1 MKMGKAA
8 DNATN
13 PTHPS
18 DVWSES
24 LSSQGTA
31 TDELEDADMLLGPV
45 PTALRSGED
54 PLLGEEELWDWEDDD
69 RRVAMVVHLRER
81 ERRGKASCPTT
92 SPSAALTTPLVS
104 KGTALELGEWGTHK
118 KIRRSTH
125 CRSTTGQIKKEE
137 QHSFYGFSWDK
148 P

>member
-1 MKMGKAA
+1 MKTGKAA

-45 PTALRSGED
+45 RPALRSGED
-54 PLLGEEELWDWEDDD
+54 PLLGEEQLWDWEDDD
-69 RRVAMVVHLRER
+69 RSVAMVVQLRER

-92 SPSAALTTPLVS
+92 SPSAAPTTPLVS

-118 KIRRSTH
+118 KIRRRTH